1 MKSFLLSVAMLAAV
15 LGGCGDKGGGGS
27 SPSGGGGGGGGPYPG
42 SGGDGSDGAGAVYP
56 GGHPITWLT
65 TDGWTLGQEDRIL
78 ELVNNERVASS
89 LGALTMDLLMRQT
102 SRGHSVHMTSASH
115 NFFAHVNPEGD
126 GPSQRYVLAGGTGG
140 CGENIAAG
148 YADADAA
155 FAGWMASPGH
165 YANIH
170 TAGYTKTG
178 TGYSGGTIT
187 SVGPYTKVYTQ
198 MFQ

>member
-1 MKSFLLSVAMLAAV
+1 MRTILLSVALLGAV
-15 LGGCGDKGGGGS
+15 LNGCGGGKGGGGS
-27 SPSGGGGGGGGPYPG
+27 SSGGGGGGGGAPYPG
-42 SGGDGSDGAGAVYP
+42 SGGDGTDGVGVAYG

-78 ELVNNERVASS
+78 DLVNNERVASS
-89 LGALTMDLLMRQT
+89 LGALTMVLLMRQT
-102 SRGHSVHMTSASH
+102 ARGHSVHMTNAYH
-115 NFFAHVNPEGD
+115 DFFAHVNPEGD
-126 GPSQRYVLAGGTGG
+126 DPSARYLMAGGAGG

-155 FAGWMASPGH
+155 FAGWMGSPGH

-170 TAGYTKTG
+170 NAGYTKTG
-178 TGYSGGTIT
+178 TGYSGGTI
-187 SVGPYTKVYTQ
+187 SAGPYTKVYTQ